1 MGNSIKIDPSK
12 VIKTQPRIVKESF
25 PKEDEINFMAKELV
39 IEKERMYSE
48 LSIYLQQKA
57 DEDRLKSLTS
67 NQIRAMIEQFKNK

>member
-1 MGNSIKIDPSK
+1 
-12 VIKTQPRIVKESF
+12 
-25 PKEDEINFMAKELV
+25 
-39 IEKERMYSE
+39 MYSE